1 MSTERYAR
9 HEGWFRRCG
18 GSGLKLPA
26 VSFGCW
32 NNFGAP
38 GTASHGIIDESEFHA
53 YAERLIW
60 TAFDHGITHF
70 DFANNYGPPPGTTEE
85 RCGRIFSE
93 MPREELI
100 ISSKAGWD
108 MWPGPYGD
116 GGSRKYLITSCDHSL
131 KRLGGDYL
139 DIFYHHRPDPETPLE
154 ESLGAL
160 DSIVRSGRSLYAGI
174 SSYPGP
180 LVEEAMRICERE
192 GFIKPIIHQP
202 HYNMLDRSFES
213 DVLPAAEQENMGI
226 ICFCPLSQGLLTDKY
241 LKGIPEGSRAANP
254 DGTLNQNQVTS
265 EVIDKIV
272 RLNQIAEARDQSM
285 AQMAIAWNLR
295 HTQMTSALI
304 GASRPEQIIE
314 LSSALDTAPFSEEE
328 LKQIDHILNQTHQ

>member
-1 MSTERYAR
+1 MSTNRYAR
-9 HEGWFRRCG
+9 NKRWFRRCG

-32 NNFGAP
+32 NNFGAT
-38 GTASHGIIDESEFHA
+38 GTASHGIADESAFHE
-53 YAERLIW
+53 YARNLIW

-70 DFANNYGPPPGTTEE
+70 DFANNYGPPPGTAEE
-85 RCGRIFSE
+85 RCGRIFAG

-116 GGSRKYLITSCDHSL
+116 GGSRKYLVTSCDHSL

-160 DSIVRSGRSLYAGI
+160 DFIVRSGRALYTGI
-174 SSYPGP
+174 SSYPGH

-202 HYNMLDRSFES
+202 LYNMLDRGFES
-213 DVLPAAEQENMGI
+213 DVLPAAQKENMGV
-226 ICFCPLSQGLLTDKY
+226 ICFCPLSQGILTDKY
-241 LKGIPEGSRAANP
+241 LNGIPEGSRAANP
-254 DGTLNQNQVTS
+254 DGTLKESQITS
-265 EVIDKIV
+265 EIIGKIAA
-272 RLNQIAEARDQSM
+272 LNNLAQARGQSM
-285 AQMAIAWNLR
+285 AQMAVAWVLR
-295 HTQMTSALI
+295 HDQMTSALI
-304 GASRPEQIIE
+304 GASRPEQIVE
-314 LSSALDTAPFSEEE
+314 LSKAADAPGFSEEE
-328 LKQIDHILNQTHQ
+328 LNRIEDILKQAKP